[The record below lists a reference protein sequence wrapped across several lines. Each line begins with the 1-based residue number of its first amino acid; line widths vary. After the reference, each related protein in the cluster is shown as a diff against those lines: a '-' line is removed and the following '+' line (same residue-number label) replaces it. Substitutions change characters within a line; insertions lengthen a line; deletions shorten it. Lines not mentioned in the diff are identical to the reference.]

1 VGEERA
7 GSVLHVGVF
16 DFAFV
21 FIVVVKGEFV
31 TLLAFLSILFGFVE
45 MVDFLCPSLA
55 VTLGITVRAR
65 GLYLPIC
72 LQAHQAENCAQQNQ
86 GCLLHVNSFVGLG

>member
-1 VGEERA
+1 
-7 GSVLHVGVF
+7 VLHAGILN
-16 DFAFV
+16 FAFV

-31 TLLAFLSILFGFVE
+31 TLLAFLSLLFGFVE
-45 MVDFLCPSLA
+45 IVDLLCPNLA
-55 VTLGITVRAR
+55 ASLGITISAR
-65 GLYLPIC
+65 RLYLPIC